1 MVLCIAIAALL
12 ASIAEAQQPRCCSFA
27 QFAADPGFRSVH
39 HPPLPFADVDSEKG
53 RWMYLPATTP
63 PVRLYVC
70 GQLESASAGLLLFHE
85 WWGLNEYIRREAE
98 QLSAQ
103 LHVPVVAVD
112 LYDGAVTA
120 DPQEAARLMQS
131 VSEQRIRR
139 ILRTVLEAL
148 PARARIPTLGW
159 CFGGGWA
166 LQAALEAGAR
176 AAACVMYYGCPNWI
190 RRGCVSSIA
199 LCWASSRGATD
210 GLHPN
215 LPNASV
221 WQCARRAKSW
231 NSSSTTPSTRLPIPA
246 IPGTTP
252 LQPAMPASAAYA
264 SSESAW
270 GSEPEGFT
278 NPCATA

>member
-1 MVLCIAIAALL
+1 MVLCIAVAALL

-70 GQLESASAGLLLFHE
+70 GQLESASAVLLLFHE

-131 VSEQRIRR
+131 VSEQRIRQ
-139 ILRTVLEAL
+139 ILRTVVEAL
-148 PARARIPTLGW
+148 PARARIATLGW

-176 AAACVMYYGCPNWI
+176 AAACVMYYGMPELDTARLRQLHCPVLGI
-190 RRGCVSSIA
+190 F
-199 LCWASSRGATD
+199 
-210 GLHPN
+210 
-215 LPNASV
+215 
-221 WQCARRAKSW
+221 ARRDRW
-231 NSSSTTPSTRLPIPA
+231 ITPELAERFRTAMRQAGKELEFLLYDAEHAFANPSNPRYNAAAARDARERCLRFLRKRL
-246 IPGTTP
+246 G
-252 LQPAMPASAAYA
+252 Q
-264 SSESAW
+264 
-270 GSEPEGFT
+270 
-278 NPCATA
+278 